1 MTDQTSSTG
10 PLAGIK
16 VVEMGQLI
24 AGPFCG
30 QLLGDMG
37 ADVVK
42 IEAPGQGDPMR
53 QWGQKGF
60 PLFWEILG
68 RNKRTVSADLRRPE
82 GQDLARR
89 LIADADILIENF
101 RPGTLEGW
109 NLAP

>member
-1 MTDQTSSTG
+1 MSDQSAGAG
-10 PLAGIK
+10 PLSGVR

-68 RNKRTVSADLRRPE
+68 RNKKTAAYEIMHGNPADVIKL
-82 GQDLARR
+82 D
-89 LIADADILIENF
+89 NKK
-101 RPGTLEGW
+101 
-109 NLAP
+109 